1 MHVRRYQTEA
11 GVDVFGSFMAKLKDH
26 VGRAAIDRRVA
37 RAGSTG
43 NFGDCAPV
51 GHGVNEMKVDVGP
64 GYRVYY
70 AVVPVDTILLL
81 RAGDKSTQ
89 GSDIP
94 AAITALQNWQR
105 RHP

>member
-11 GVDVFGSFMAKLKDH
+11 GVDVFGIFMAKLKDH
-26 VGRAAIDRRVA
+26 VGRTAI
-37 RAGSTG
+37 
-43 NFGDCAPV
+43 
-51 GHGVNEMKVDVGP
+51 
-64 GYRVYY
+64 
-70 AVVPVDTILLL
+70 VPVDTILLL

-94 AAITALQNWQR
+94 AAITALQDWQR